1 MLDKWGKKAHCLF
14 SELSWIL
21 LESWA
26 PLFQARNNLAT
37 LSTVKLG
44 TGRALEAWVELLS
57 VCELSFRC
65 ALSLIRKESGALL
78 ETWARKYLK
87 SMCPVVG
94 EHHLVVEEQM
104 CPFLSIWDPIRV
116 SGLLS

>member
-1 MLDKWGKKAHCLF
+1 MLSGGKKAHCLF

-26 PLFQARNNLAT
+26 PLFQVRNNLST

-65 ALSLIRKESGALL
+65 ALSLIRKEKWCPVRDTQLL
-78 ETWARKYLK
+78 TPRARKYLK
-87 SMCPVVG
+87 SMCPVATWV
-94 EHHLVVEEQM
+94 
-104 CPFLSIWDPIRV
+104 
-116 SGLLS
+116 